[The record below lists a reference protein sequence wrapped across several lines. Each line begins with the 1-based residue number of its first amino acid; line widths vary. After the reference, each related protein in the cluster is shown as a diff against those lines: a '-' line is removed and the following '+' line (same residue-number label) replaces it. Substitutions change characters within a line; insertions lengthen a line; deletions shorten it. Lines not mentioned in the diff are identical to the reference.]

1 MKIQETKR
9 LITSLREQLK
19 NPKQDKSAVRRLMND
34 VRLALCRASESKML
48 MNRVLS
54 LSRQISA
61 LKQNAK

>member
-1 MKIQETKR
+1 MKIKETKR

-48 MNRVLS
+48 KKRVLT
-54 LSRQISA
+54 LSGQIST